1 MKKEYMIDAITLIDR
16 EYITEYVQ
24 YETKLGI
31 MKSRRQKRTRSLLIT
46 AACLAL
52 VVCMLVVSL
61 PLSFILLGSEPG
73 QEWSNQVIEYV
84 LFPLDKQPETPNDPD
99 APSEPMQEKMILNW
113 IEWEITERIFSA
125 LSAGTEHS
133 TIETLKNAEGGVFS
147 SAMSRFGKFLERLY
161 DYYLRHKKEIDE
173 IIGLPESSDDTTDLE
188 QTTYPDEETTAP
200 DQDVTEE
207 ITEEDTEAVTGDIT
221 ESITED
227 ITTEPDEETTPPEP
241 RVYTDE
247 QNVMYRTND
256 DVTYWIVLGRT
267 EQAKQ
272 ETEQEGRDFTL
283 TIPEQIDGLP
293 VKEIAAYAFYEEN
306 RLTDV
311 VLPEGLESIGEWAFS
326 YTSLTNLIL
335 PTSLVYMGELAFSH
349 IYDLRSVAILG
360 GIAELQHGVFYDST
374 MLREVYLHD
383 GIRIIGTAAFSTC
396 QNLSQI
402 NLPENLEIIETDA
415 FEGADNLNHIQ
426 IPENVHYIGSGAFRE
441 LGSLAWKIQ
450 IDENGFDIDKFDT
463 LKITI
468 PDGITTIYESMFRGS
483 GLEKITIPKS
493 VTKIEWG
500 AFGNCYLMSEIEY
513 LGTVEEWNAIEIDE
527 YACCIVPVY
536 VWGNVIPDFPLH
548 QIRVVCTDGELFI
561 NQVEDLRLYQ

>member
-306 RLTDV
+306 RLTDI
-311 VLPEGLESIGEWAFS
+311 VLPEGLERIGEWAFS
-326 YTSLTNLIL
+326 NANLTNLIL
-335 PTSLVYMGELAFSH
+335 PESLVLMQEHAFSH
-349 IYDLRSVAILG
+349 IYELKSVTFLG
-360 GIAELQHGVFYDST
+360 EISELPFAAFYYCVK
-374 MLREVYLHD
+374 LQEVYLHD
-383 GIRIIGTAAFSTC
+383 GIKKIGIGAFGSCFRLKTINYPETIEVIEERAFDSCYSLGNILIPDASTSIGNNTFMGVGSYAWSDAPEGEQFDPITLEIPKGVSQIGTLAFAGCALEKVVIPNSVTVIGDAAFSDC
-396 QNLSQI
+396 HL
-402 NLPENLEIIETDA
+402 
-415 FEGADNLNHIQ
+415 LN
-426 IPENVHYIGSGAFRE
+426 
-441 LGSLAWKIQ
+441 
-450 IDENGFDIDKFDT
+450 
-463 LKITI
+463 
-468 PDGITTIYESMFRGS
+468 
-483 GLEKITIPKS
+483 
-493 VTKIEWG
+493 
-500 AFGNCYLMSEIEY
+500 EIEY
-513 LGTVEEWNAIEIDE
+513 HGTVEEWNAIEQNSGAYCFGLNWAGDWE
-527 YACCIVPVY
+527 AST
-536 VWGNVIPDFPLH
+536 
-548 QIRVVCTDGELFI
+548 IRVICTDGELTIDQIPFVH
-561 NQVEDLRLYQ
+561 NY